1 MYPWRHVRRM
11 CCANRGWHAGGQNYV
26 THLSFSVNDELA
38 GGRRVLNPNDDG
50 GVDGLSQGARHGR
63 SHVPVIPEGFAVK
76 PILDM
81 RYRMLVGLV
90 I

>member
-1 MYPWRHVRRM
+1 MASCP
-11 CCANRGWHAGGQNYV
+11 QNV
-26 THLSFSVNDELA
+26 LREPGLACRWSELCNHLAFSVNDELA